1 MGFLSR
7 FTKPAPTLLRLPSGS
22 FTVDREGS
30 VLVGT
35 LPSSF
40 PAALVADIARQ
51 VLAVFRDGAAAQLPL
66 SEIVINYPSLKI
78 AARELRGGALIFLS
92 PKAPSRAGETK
103 ANLTNLWPSENW
115 TNL

>member
-22 FTVDREGS
+22 FTVNREGA
-30 VLVGT
+30 LLAGT

-40 PAALVADIARQ
+40 PAALVADIAQQ
-51 VLAVFRDGAAAQLPL
+51 VLAVFREGAEAQLPL

-78 AARELRGGALIFLS
+78 AAREMRGGAIIFLS
-92 PKAPSRAGETK
+92 PTVHYSPGNQS
-103 ANLTNLWPSENW
+103 
-115 TNL
+115 

>member
-22 FTVDREGS
+22 FTVDREGA

-40 PAALVADIARQ
+40 PDALMSEIARQ
-51 VLAVFRDGAAAQLPL
+51 VLAVFHDGAAAQLPL
-66 SEIVINYPSLKI
+66 SEIIITYPSLKI
-78 AARELRGGALIFLS
+78 TARELRGGAIIFLS
-92 PKAPSRAGETK
+92 PQALCAP
-103 ANLTNLWPSENW
+103 ANQT
-115 TNL
+115 